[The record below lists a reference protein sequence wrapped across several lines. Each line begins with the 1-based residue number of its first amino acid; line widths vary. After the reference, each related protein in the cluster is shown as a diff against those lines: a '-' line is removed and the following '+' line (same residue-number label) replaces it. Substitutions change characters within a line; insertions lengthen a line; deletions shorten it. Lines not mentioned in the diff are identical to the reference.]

1 MLPAKL
7 RGLASRVGR
16 FALNSFTAH
25 KNHQT
30 DGVRDHQCSNS
41 TASAA
46 SASASADS
54 DHHSTCAQTVS
65 VDARTARQDRTFR
78 TSRTFRTFRRAI
90 LAFFVAAITVLT
102 MLIAPPAKQANAASV
117 WWDYAGNGYV
127 APTTEDNRGRKDK
140 EHTYDAA
147 DAFRDMR
154 IEDPIVEK
162 ENGRIK
168 VTYKIIFNR
177 NAEFARQLDAGEMQP
192 KGNKPKDGTAYLGK
206 PTLSVFLPKG
216 LDKSSILVKRYWE
229 GSSGKVQTGDT
240 SAQLVREDQ
249 DDMRIGTLKTFAGAW
264 TAWTYTKDPS
274 DRGQFKGF
282 NDNWNDNLGPSSG
295 DNGVGG
301 GLPHPYTYSR
311 LEGGPENCQYGM
323 CEIYK
328 WNQNNLF
335 ETLFASLEWDTGDK
349 RFTWIVSAYLENGYT
364 EKDIYTRM
372 PVAAGF
378 RSNWRRNKYAVFGP
392 FDTDGDGI
400 PDYVEHLH
408 NMNPKGVDD
417 IKYPQYEDSMLKD
430 YGKDNVPLTIYGRKV
445 TIKPIIKTG
454 KWEGDS
460 SKGKFVYDGKTSSD
474 LPDDIGIRY
483 SIVSKSD
490 NTIATVNSPN
500 SMPEGSVYIN
510 PKSGYITY
518 NPRKTDKYKTF
529 TFGTKITYPNPEL
542 YNCNNSKTLEYTHD
556 MKVKVIPQSWIY
568 NPVYTPIDLTEKTG
582 ENQRDVI
589 PIVYTAKPQSVKD
602 PSKKNY
608 SFIQAGDLPQ
618 DATFEIKQYTKKSG
632 RSTLNSD
639 PILDWSRI
647 DQQDKNNGQ
656 VRFYSNKWREPGD
669 SGKYRTPVV
678 VHYADGS
685 SSTDG
690 DAGNADKNGDFAK
703 SVVYASVNL
712 KRPNPRDSELKL
724 NIHNGYGGSN
734 LGDNGSVTITVN
746 DPLKSSIWID
756 SWAQYQIG
764 QISLKSLCWKET
776 TQKGGKVE
784 KSDYTFSDL
793 SKNNN
798 DNTIN
803 GLTFKQTEKWPHA
816 SDTEQETC
824 FSNGTCNSKK
834 LFDKDAFTIER
845 SRGEISGTPK
855 KGGKYVCRVF
865 ALRDGSQAKTDFD
878 TAVKKKN
885 YNVTLPSGSQKYDW
899 QSKTVTFVAHSLAH
913 KYNPQYVKVNVK
925 AGHRGGVTSA
935 APVSQSGSNGVKG
948 DDKSQND
955 LVPNGTR
962 LPKGTWFELKK
973 YKDSKTVLSWSK
985 FEGKQSNKK
994 SGEDKPDD
1002 TSSEERYG
1010 KVTFVPPNG
1019 TLVGEY
1025 STPVIV
1031 HYPDGSTSEDPDSGN
1046 LGKPVYAPVSVT
1058 DQDIQDDDLNLRV
1071 YSQYAG
1077 RQIGDNDQT
1086 GIRFRPD
1093 EVLGDG
1099 KGNTK
1104 PMFFD
1109 SWSSAKPGK
1118 IYQRMLCYKL
1128 DKATNKRS
1136 NYEIDGVNGLTL
1148 AGREG
1153 NTLDG
1158 KFTDKKPSQWTR
1170 ANNEQRNEC
1179 QANSSKCNSNLYLYG
1194 NEHDTTERTWGWLH
1208 GKVNTSGD
1216 YVCTVYAIKDLEN
1229 KDGKHGDLQTKFDTE
1244 LNKFV
1249 KNPGDRKFEDVIKT
1263 VLKDHKGSK
1272 NNPIDA
1278 TQRHVDWDS
1287 VTFPIHVH
1295 NDAHYYNPK
1304 YETKQMEAGTKQ
1316 ATEVPKSEKNAN
1328 GADKLQEDVR
1338 VGDLPDGTW
1347 FEFKKSLS
1355 YTFFEDD
1362 QDNKADSGNSAKNP
1376 TGKFGKVTFRP
1387 HKWFP
1392 AATDKVQVIVH
1403 YPDNST
1409 SENKDSGNNGKPIYA
1424 NVNITRS
1431 HDEDANNLH
1440 LNVGDKESSTNWQDT
1455 TINLSK
1461 GEELNTTNKTT
1472 RWLDS
1477 WSQYKPGQI
1486 NLRTICHRVNPDRTK
1501 SHYQSGGIAGITMQ
1515 DVKIWDHTEDAKQ
1528 QKACEKDRSKCHP
1541 DTQLY
1546 DDYITNGN
1554 SRNTTERTRGWIKGT
1569 AKETGDYECVVY
1581 AIKNKQHLINDNDDL
1596 LDRFDKAVKTLN
1608 KDASK
1613 NNTDPLK
1620 DFKWKLDGD
1629 NGSKNAVEGVDYA
1642 KRTIP
1647 IHIHTQAH
1655 KYNPVYEKAT
1665 VQAGKEVQSG
1675 LPKNKKPTGDQVKTD
1690 SLAYKAIADD
1700 DTEFPNGTWF
1710 ELKKDASS
1718 PATYDDAY
1726 DWSFWKN
1733 GQKDSN
1739 APNRQSVT
1747 AGSNPLNYNGN
1758 DTGIG
1763 SGSKYGN
1770 VTFHPDATVASKDY
1784 YKTHVIVHY
1793 PDGSTSD
1800 DTDAGNNQF
1809 KASASATSTMNPV
1822 FAPVK
1827 VTKNNNNNDLQM
1839 ELLRS
1844 EDADP
1849 QHDSLSTSNPLTVM
1863 SGTSLTKNPYVRAWS
1878 VTNKNPITFR
1888 MLCTKDGQQKW
1899 SRGLDDS
1906 LNMHLD
1912 DKKGGYGEFVEPWPF
1927 ATREQRIAC
1936 SMNDQNCYSNLLY
1949 GFTKGTGP
1957 LDKVSAV
1964 ARSEVEISG
1973 IPQQAGT
1980 YTCSVYA
1987 LKGDRVENV
1996 GNDKK
2001 HVLGGNLDKFQDI
2014 YNTATKTDNGK
2025 YITGID
2031 WSTLQPTQGV
2041 FNEKHM
2047 GAFGDNWQRI
2057 TFKVNVIDPPKFA
2070 LPKTGGEGMSMVL
2083 LVVAM
2088 IGMCVMCGAFFVD
2101 QTKWGH
2107 AMLAGVAAGMM
2118 GGLHGI
2124 ARGITASLTQSH
2136 AMQART
2142 TQANIARNSNGNR
2155 NTNSKISE
2163 IWRGLVKKVKN
2174 IRRFDDYS
2182 ASVKDFVRKATGW
2195 LRAVLRR
2202 VGRWATERWRC

>member
-41 TASAA
+41 TSSAA

-65 VDARTARQDRTFR
+65 VDARTAHASRACR
-78 TSRTFRTFRRAI
+78 TSRTFRTFRRA
-90 LAFFVAAITVLT
+90 LFVLLVAAATLLA
-102 MLIAPPAKQANAASV
+102 MLVVPAKPASAAQV
-117 WWDYAGNGYV
+117 WWDYAGNGYMSHDSV
-127 APTTEDNRGRKDK
+127 AVGDVI
-140 EHTYDAA
+140 
-147 DAFRDMR
+147 RDMS
-154 IEDPIVEK
+154 IGYPDIAKVNVNGED
-162 ENGRIK
+162 RIK
-168 VTYKIIFNR
+168 VTWDVYFNTNSIGGRRVGKPSLGQFGKGEHGNQPSLGTGYDKPSWFYAWIPKEIEDSSITVAKSIAKRSIEAGVVSFDWPDKPDEVLNR
-177 NAEFARQLDAGEMQP
+177 NTWPSHVASRKTWYYTDRDFEVSWNDSLAVGSNNHGLGGRPTNPDSIYHYKNIEGNGATTYEYNMCEVRAWKDRGGFGRVFSSQEYRNEEFPRRWVISG
-192 KGNKPKDGTAYLGK
+192 YLN
-206 PTLSVFLPKG
+206 KG
-216 LDKSSILVKRYWE
+216 LTEYDAMMLPFIAGW
-229 GSSGKVQTGDT
+229 T
-240 SAQLVREDQ
+240 SAK
-249 DDMRIGTLKTFAGAW
+249 GTGK
-264 TAWTYTKDPS
+264 
-274 DRGQFKGF
+274 
-282 NDNWNDNLGPSSG
+282 
-295 DNGVGG
+295 
-301 GLPHPYTYSR
+301 
-311 LEGGPENCQYGM
+311 
-323 CEIYK
+323 
-328 WNQNNLF
+328 
-335 ETLFASLEWDTGDK
+335 
-349 RFTWIVSAYLENGYT
+349 
-364 EKDIYTRM
+364 
-372 PVAAGF
+372 
-378 RSNWRRNKYAVFGP
+378 NKYSVMGP

-400 PDYVEHLH
+400 PDFVEHQYH
-408 NMNPKGVDD
+408 MNPRNNDD
-417 IKYPQYEDSMLKD
+417 ISYPAYEENMLKD
-430 YGKDNVPLTIYGRKV
+430 YGKYNVPITTYS
-445 TIKPIIKTG
+445 KPITLYPSIKEG
-454 KWEGDS
+454 DWQGDS
-460 SKGKFVYDGKTSSD
+460 SDGHFAYSGKTSTNV
-474 LPDDIGIRY
+474 PQHIGITYNLKNVPKGVR
-483 SIVSKSD
+483 I
-490 NTIATVNSPN
+490 VNSPSN
-500 SMPEGSVYIN
+500 MQEGTVYIN
-510 PKSGYITY
+510 NQTGQITY
-518 NPRKTDKYKTF
+518 NPRKEDRDRTLD
-529 TFGTKITYPNPEL
+529 FGTEIVYPDPSKRP
-542 YNCNNSKTLEYTHD
+542 YNCNYKTPLRRLHPTKI
-556 MKVKVIPQSWIY
+556 KVVSQASLY

-865 ALRDGSQAKTDFD
+865 ALRDRSQAKTDFD

-1058 DQDIQDDDLNLRV
+1058 DQDIQDDDLKLRV

-1927 ATREQRIAC
+1927 ATREQKIAC
-1936 SMNDQNCYSNLLY
+1936 SMNDNNCYPNLLY

-1996 GNDKK
+1996 GNTSKK
-2001 HVLGGNLDKFQDI
+2001 HVLGGNLSKFQEI
-2014 YNTATKTDNGK
+2014 YDNATKTDDGK
-2025 YITGID
+2025 YVTGID

-2041 FNEKHM
+2041 FNEKQM

-2070 LPKTGGEGMSMVL
+2070 LPKTGGEGMSMAL

-2107 AMLAGVAAGMM
+2107 AMLAGAAAGMM
-2118 GGLHGI
+2118 GGLRGI
-2124 ARGITASLTQSH
+2124 ARGMTASLTQSH

-2142 TQANIARNSNGNR
+2142 TQANIAQNS
-2155 NTNSKISE
+2155 NSKISE
-2163 IWRGLVKKVKN
+2163 IWRSLVKKVKD
-2174 IRRFDDYS
+2174 IRRFDEYS

-2195 LRAVLRR
+2195 LRAAFRR
-2202 VGRWATERWRC
+2202 VRRWATERWRC

>member
-41 TASAA
+41 TSSAA
-46 SASASADS
+46 SASVSADS
-54 DHHSTCAQTVS
+54 DHYSTCAQTVS
-65 VDARTARQDRTFR
+65 VNDRAAHPARAFR
-78 TSRTFRTFRRAI
+78 TLRHALFAMLVSVATLFATF
-90 LAFFVAAITVLT
+90 VV
-102 MLIAPPAKQANAASV
+102 PAKPANAAQV
-117 WWDYAGNGYV
+117 WWDYAGNGYMSHDSV
-127 APTTEDNRGRKDK
+127 AVGDVI
-140 EHTYDAA
+140 
-147 DAFRDMR
+147 RDMS
-154 IEDPIVEK
+154 IGYPDIAKVNVNGED
-162 ENGRIK
+162 RIK
-168 VTYKIIFNR
+168 VTWDVYFNTNSIGGRRVGKPSLGQFGKGEHGNQPSLGTGYDRPSWFYAWIPKEIEDSSITVAKSIAKRSIEAGVVSFDWPDKPDEVLNR
-177 NAEFARQLDAGEMQP
+177 NTWPNHLASRKTWYYTDRDFEVSWNDSLAVGSNNHGLGERPTNPDSIYHYKNIEGSGATTYEYNMCEVRAWKDRGGFGRVFSSQEYRNEEFPRRWVISG
-192 KGNKPKDGTAYLGK
+192 YLN
-206 PTLSVFLPKG
+206 KG
-216 LDKSSILVKRYWE
+216 LTEYDAMTLPFIAGW
-229 GSSGKVQTGDT
+229 T
-240 SAQLVREDQ
+240 SAK
-249 DDMRIGTLKTFAGAW
+249 GTGK
-264 TAWTYTKDPS
+264 
-274 DRGQFKGF
+274 
-282 NDNWNDNLGPSSG
+282 
-295 DNGVGG
+295 
-301 GLPHPYTYSR
+301 
-311 LEGGPENCQYGM
+311 
-323 CEIYK
+323 
-328 WNQNNLF
+328 
-335 ETLFASLEWDTGDK
+335 
-349 RFTWIVSAYLENGYT
+349 
-364 EKDIYTRM
+364 
-372 PVAAGF
+372 
-378 RSNWRRNKYAVFGP
+378 NKYSVMGP

-400 PDYVEHLH
+400 PDFVEHQYH
-408 NMNPKGVDD
+408 MNPRNNDD
-417 IKYPQYEDSMLKD
+417 ISYPAYKEVMLKD
-430 YGKDNVPLTIYGRKV
+430 YGKYNVPITTYG
-445 TIKPIIKTG
+445 KPITLSPFIKEG
-454 KWEGDS
+454 EWEGDS
-460 SKGKFVYDGKTSSD
+460 SNGHFAYNGRTSTNV
-474 LPDDIGIRY
+474 PQHIGITYKLTNVPTGVR
-483 SIVSKSD
+483 I
-490 NTIATVNSPN
+490 VNSPSN
-500 SMPEGSVYIN
+500 MQEGTVYIN
-510 PKSGYITY
+510 SQTGQITY
-518 NPRKTDKYKTF
+518 NPRKDDRNKLLD
-529 TFGTKITYPNPEL
+529 FGTEIVYPDPSKRP
-542 YNCNNSKTLEYTHD
+542 YNCNYKTPLRKSHTTKI
-556 MKVKVIPQSWIY
+556 KVVSQASLY
-568 NPVYTPIDLTEKTG
+568 NPVYASVDLTEKTG
-582 ENQRDVI
+582 QDQGSVI
-589 PIVYTAKPQSVKD
+589 PIVYSKKPISVKD
-602 PSKKNY
+602 SSKKNY
-608 SFIQAGDLPQ
+608 SFIQAGDLPN

-639 PILDWSRI
+639 PVLDWSRI
-647 DQQDKNNGQ
+647 ENQDKNNGQ

-712 KRPNPRDSELKL
+712 KRPNPNDSELKL
-724 NIHNGYGGSN
+724 NIHNGYARSN

-746 DPLKSSIWID
+746 DPLKPSIWID

-776 TQKGGKVE
+776 TQKSGKVE

-793 SKNNN
+793 SKTNN

-816 SDTEQETC
+816 TDSEQETC
-824 FSNGTCNSKK
+824 FANGTCNNKK

-865 ALRDGSQAKTDFD
+865 ALRDGSPAKTDFD
-878 TAVKKKN
+878 TAVKDNN
-885 YNVTLPSGSQKYDW
+885 YNFSLPTNSQKYDW

-1058 DQDIQDDDLNLRV
+1058 DQDIQDDDLKLRV

-1409 SENKDSGNNGKPIYA
+1409 SEDKDSGNNGKPIYA
-1424 NVNITRS
+1424 TVNITRS
-1431 HDEDANNLH
+1431 YDEEAGNLH
-1440 LNVGDKESSTNWQDT
+1440 LNVGDREGSGDWRDT

-1461 GEELNTTNKTT
+1461 GEELKTANQT
-1472 RWLDS
+1472 IRWLDS
-1477 WSQYKPGQI
+1477 WSVYKPGKI
-1486 NLRTICHRVNPDRTK
+1486 NLRTICHKVNPDGTK
-1501 SHYQSGGIAGITMQ
+1501 SQYQSGGIAGIKMQ
-1515 DVKIWDHTEDAKQ
+1515 DVKIWDHTEKVAD

-1569 AKETGDYECVVY
+1569 AKETGDYKCVVY
-1581 AIKNKQHLINDNDDL
+1581 AIKDKQRLINDNDDL
-1596 LDRFDKAVKTLN
+1596 LDRFDKAVQSITP
-1608 KDASK
+1608 DK
-1613 NNTDPLK
+1613 NGKVTPSDTDPLK
-1620 DFKWKLDGD
+1620 DFKWNLDGD
-1629 NGSKNAVEGVDYA
+1629 NGSKKAKEGVDYA

-1996 GNDKK
+1996 GNTGKK

-2041 FNEKHM
+2041 FGEKQM
-2047 GAFGDNWQRI
+2047 GAFGNNWQRI